1 MKIEFGKH
9 VSVSYKLTG
18 WEAPENPEEEVEV
31 EDIEETKEGKPFQ
44 FIFGVGQLIAGFEKN
59 IEGMEEGGSF
69 DFTLSPAEAYGEY
82 KEEDV
87 HHVSIPMK
95 ELKQGGFPMEFC
107 KVGCELPLQNQNGEM
122 MQSEIIEVKKDE
134 VVCKIDFNAPLAG
147 MTLHFVGKI
156 IEVREAT
163 EADKIEYMKQMTG
176 EASCHCGGSCGGG
189 NCSGNCGDCGKC
201 SDGPTPDPST
211 GEGNGHKGGCGHC
224 HCH

>member
-1 MKIEFGKH
+1 MKVDFGKH
-9 VSVSYKLTG
+9 ISVSYKLTG

-31 EDIEETKEGKPFQ
+31 EEIEETKEGKPFQ

-134 VVCKIDFNAPLAG
+134 VICKIDFNAPLAG
-147 MTLHFVGKI
+147 MTLRFVGKI

-176 EASCHCGGSCGGG
+176 EASCHCGGGCG
-189 NCSGNCGDCGKC
+189 GNCGDCGKDC
-201 SDGPTPDPST
+201 GGNCG
-211 GEGNGHKGGCGHC
+211 GEGHKGGCGHC
-224 HCH
+224 HH

>member
-18 WEAPENPEEEVEV
+18 WEAPENPEEEVEI
-31 EDIEETKEGKPFQ
+31 EEIEETKEGKPFQ

-134 VVCKIDFNAPLAG
+134 VICKIDFNAPLAG
-147 MTLHFVGKI
+147 MTLRFVGKI
-156 IEVREAT
+156 VEVREAT

-176 EASCHCGGSCGGG
+176 EASCHCGGSCGG
-189 NCSGNCGDCGKC
+189 NCGDCGKEC
-201 SDGPTPDPST
+201 G
-211 GEGNGHKGGCGHC
+211 GHEGGCGGHGGGCGH

>member
-1 MKIEFGKH
+1 MKVDFGKH
-9 VSVSYKLTG
+9 ISVSYKLTG
-18 WEAPENPEEEVEV
+18 WEAPENPEEEVEI
-31 EDIEETKEGKPFQ
+31 EEIEETKEGKPFE

-134 VVCKIDFNAPLAG
+134 VICKIDFNAPLAG
-147 MTLHFVGKI
+147 MTLRFVGKI
-156 IEVREAT
+156 LEVREAT

-176 EASCHCGGSCGGG
+176 EASCHCGGGCG
-189 NCSGNCGDCGKC
+189 GNCGDCGKEC
-201 SDGPTPDPST
+201 G
-211 GEGNGHKGGCGHC
+211 GHEGGCGGHGGGCGHC
-224 HCH
+224 H

>member
-18 WEAPENPEEEVEV
+18 WEAPENPEEEVEI
-31 EDIEETKEGKPFQ
+31 EEIEETKAEKPFE

-82 KEEDV
+82 KEEDI
-87 HHVSIPMK
+87 HHVSVPMK

-107 KVGCELPLQNQNGEM
+107 KVGCELPLQNQNGEI
-122 MQSEIIEVKKDE
+122 MQSEIIEIKKDE
-134 VVCKIDFNAPLAG
+134 VICKIDFNAPLAG
-147 MTLHFVGKI
+147 MTLRFVGKI
-156 IEVREAT
+156 LEVRDAT

-176 EASCHCGGSCGGG
+176 EASCHCGGSCGG
-189 NCSGNCGDCGKC
+189 NCGDCGKEC
-201 SDGPTPDPST
+201 G
-211 GEGNGHKGGCGHC
+211 GHQGGCGGHGGGCGH

>member
-1 MKIEFGKH
+1 MKVDFGKH
-9 VSVSYKLTG
+9 ITVSYKLTG
-18 WEAPENPEEEVEV
+18 WEAPENPEEEVEI
-31 EDIEETKEGKPFQ
+31 EEIEETKPERPFK

-59 IEGMEEGGSF
+59 IEGMEEGGKF

-82 KEEDV
+82 KEENV

-134 VVCKIDFNAPLAG
+134 VICKIDFNAPLAG
-147 MTLHFVGKI
+147 MTLRFIGEI
-156 IEVREAT
+156 LEVREAT

-176 EASCHCGGSCGGG
+176 EASCHCGGGCG
-189 NCSGNCGDCGKC
+189 GNCGDCGKEC
-201 SDGPTPDPST
+201 G
-211 GEGNGHKGGCGHC
+211 GHEGGCGGHGGGCGHC
-224 HCH
+224 H

>member
-1 MKIEFGKH
+1 MKVDFGKH
-9 VSVSYKLTG
+9 ISVSYKLTG
-18 WEAPENPEEEVEV
+18 WEAPENPEEEVEI
-31 EDIEETKEGKPFQ
+31 EEIEETQEGKPFQ
-44 FIFGVGQLIAGFEKN
+44 FIFGVGQLIPGFEKA

-95 ELKQGGFPMEFC
+95 ELKQGGFPMQFC

-147 MTLHFVGKI
+147 MTLRFVGKI
-156 IEVREAT
+156 LEVREAT

-189 NCSGNCGDCGKC
+189 NCGDCSGC
-201 SDGPTPDPST
+201 
-211 GEGNGHKGGCGHC
+211 GNGSSNGGGCGGRC
-224 HCH
+224 H